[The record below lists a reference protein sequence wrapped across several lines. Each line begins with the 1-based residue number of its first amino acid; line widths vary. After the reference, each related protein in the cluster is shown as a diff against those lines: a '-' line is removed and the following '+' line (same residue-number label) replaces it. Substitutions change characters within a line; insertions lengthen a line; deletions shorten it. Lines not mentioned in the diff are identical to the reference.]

1 MNAEQTADLARKLL
15 DTHGLHFW
23 QFEFN
28 RQKRSLGLCYF
39 PSPSYP
45 GRISLSK
52 HFIEL
57 NSHEKIRET
66 LLHEIAHALSW
77 ERHRYKGHGK
87 IWKEIARQI
96 GCVPERCCND
106 TDLIMP
112 EIVHHTIYTAT
123 CSLCSKLHDFFEER
137 CINFM
142 RNHQLGNTTYAQ
154 DIYLRIIAFFEW
166 KLR

>member
-123 CSLCSKLHDFFEER
+123 CSLCSKNFKKYRLHKNLYYYCKDCGIKPGSRLEFR
-137 CINFM
+137 
-142 RNHQLGNTTYAQ
+142 RQRSQ
-154 DIYLRIIAFFEW
+154 
-166 KLR
+166 